1 MLSDILTAALVLLLA
16 FAAAYAWMR
25 YERTADKFIA
35 AAMLFFVAA
44 VFISW
49 GMKG

>member
-1 MLSDILTAALVLLLA
+1 MMHDILTAALVLALA

-35 AAMLFFVAA
+35 AAIVMLVAA

-49 GMKG
+49 GMR